1 MMRPLVCLALLV
13 AGCDEAPACTDPS
26 TPMRMVDAATS
37 ATHLVTAW
45 AGDHA
50 YYVLDEPSTPA
61 SLFVGP
67 RCGEA
72 RLVARGARLMPA
84 RIDLEPADDDPALA
98 CSEYG
103 RFYRLD
109 LRGEQL
115 PALMYPDVS
124 CRSVPT
130 AHGLLVRRPLSGGP
144 GLWLYPA
151 FPDAAGAT
159 QIDKYGLVARV
170 RGEAVYFY
178 DSVSS
183 VARLDL
189 ATGERWTLADD
200 VDDWIAT
207 ETHLLWR
214 EKTDGEQP
222 ARVLLLDVA
231 TRTRH
236 ALGSP
241 TTEPTSLGVTWR
253 FDSSDEYVVHARVD
267 AAIEVFDLRGE
278 PVLLPAPGVLLD
290 VFPGAA
296 VLSRD
301 ADGQLFFTRLRAP
314 APVALDHRIDPAP
327 TDTSPQFYRS
337 PVADDRIEVLRGDEL
352 WAVPLGGAAASQLA
366 RDVDVGFAWIDEDH
380 LLSLFDGVLRTISVP
395 DGERRVH
402 ARHVRAFTTAGEL
415 SVDGAH
421 YLREDGVWYL
431 PPSALV
437 SAAGEPAPD

>member
-13 AGCDEAPACTDPS
+13 AGCDETPACADPS
-26 TPMRMVDAATS
+26 APRRMVDAATS

-67 RCGEA
+67 RCGDA

-84 RIDLEPADDDPALA
+84 RIDLEPANDDPALA

-109 LRGEQL
+109 LTGEQL

-130 AHGLLVRRPLSGGP
+130 EHGLLVRHPLGGGP

-159 QIDKYGLVARV
+159 QIDEYGLVVRV
-170 RGEAVYFY
+170 RGDAVYFY
-178 DSVSS
+178 DTVYS

-189 ATGERWTLADD
+189 ATGERSTLADD

-214 EKTDGEQP
+214 ENADGDQP
-222 ARVLLLDVA
+222 ARVLLTDVS
-231 TRTRH
+231 TGTQH

-241 TTEPTSLGVTWR
+241 TSEPTALGVTWR
-253 FDSSDEYVVHARVD
+253 FDANDEYVVHGPGDD
-267 AAIEVFDLRGE
+267 AGIEAFDLRGE
-278 PVLLPAPGVLLD
+278 PVPLPAPGVLLD
-290 VFPGAA
+290 VLPGAA

-301 ADGQLFFTRLRAP
+301 ADGQLFFTRLRAS
-314 APVALDHRIDPAP
+314 APVTLDHRIDPAP

-352 WAVPLGGAAASQLA
+352 WAVPLGGAAASLLA

-380 LLSLFDGVLRTISVP
+380 LLTLFDGVLQTISVP

-402 ARHVRAFTTAGEL
+402 ARRVRAFTTAGEL

-437 SAAGEPAPD
+437 PAE